1 MNHVLIQEIP
11 IELLLEH
18 PENSNFM
25 NAPTAQKLR
34 RHIEQTGRYEPLP
47 VRPHPVEEGKF
58 QVINGHNR
66 LRILHSL
73 EYQNVNC
80 IVWKL
85 DDQQTRLY
93 LATLNRLSGQDIPER
108 RAILLDNLLHS
119 FDIDELEFLLPD
131 GRKQIEQLERLAHFE
146 IKGLSADCNN
156 KDNLQVPFI
165 IDFMLDESEAKELN
179 LALDLVINTEKKRIS
194 RSQALV
200 KLASFYIRH
209 HVPMEE

>member
-1 MNHVLIQEIP
+1 MNQVLIQEIP
-11 IELLLEH
+11 IELLREH

-34 RHIEQTGRYEPLP
+34 RHIEQTGRYEPLT

-66 LRILHSL
+66 LRILRAL

-131 GRKQIEQLERLAHFE
+131 DRKQIEQLERLAHFE
-146 IKGLSADCNN
+146 IKGFSADCNN
-156 KDNLQVPFI
+156 KDNLKVPFI
-165 IDFMLDESEAKELN
+165 IDFVS
-179 LALDLVINTEKKRIS
+179 IP
-194 RSQALV
+194 SQPV
-200 KLASFYIRH
+200 D
-209 HVPMEE
+209 